1 MVRATTSRKSL
12 FTVMHN
18 SDPMGYSMEQL
29 VRALAAETMSE
40 ISYDEAVVEEESVGG
55 GMWENIAS
63 ALLEEIDST
72 YSGDELQPYGY
83 YADECL
89 VGLRPLVQPYSVYPA
104 AAKLLTA
111 LETLVQQKT
120 DPRAYTTLVV
130 RAMGS
135 DAADQW
141 QKEGRQFR

>member
-1 MVRATTSRKSL
+1 
-12 FTVMHN
+12 MHH

-40 ISYDEAVVEEESVGG
+40 ISYDEAVVEEEAPSGG
-55 GMWENIAS
+55 GMWENIAA
-63 ALLEEIDST
+63 ALLEEIDAT
-72 YSGDELQPYGY
+72 YTGDEVQPYGY

-89 VGLRPLVQPYSVYPA
+89 IGLRPLVQPYSVFPA
-104 AAKLLTA
+104 APNLLTA
-111 LETLVQQKT
+111 LEKLTVDRG

-135 DAADQW
+135 EEADRW
-141 QKEGRQFR
+141 QKEERVYR